1 MVTVST
7 CILFLVLQ
15 KPEHDIGVLNRKLN
29 ISTDEEKV
37 PAFYGHEGKYNE
49 ERTGLYKTSYDPGK
63 LAYKMDSDP
72 SKLDI
77 RNNVNSFEN
86 AVHYPT
92 SLNLPADILRANS
105 ETDMRKVPMFSERPD
120 IFEVFEPFK
129 RDRHM
134 REQQLKP
141 ELVNARHRIQEGD
154 VLQTES
160 TMGAGYNTPK
170 FLQENKLHPF
180 ARSEPLALMSNQNQN
195 LQNVRVNSKQVK
207 FSDQI
212 TVGEGAGSAPLL
224 VSKASIENPKV
235 MLYSPRAPAAPRHV
249 KPLLPLSKSLD
260 LTPAKDPEY
269 QSMMRSSE
277 MFKSRPGTPK
287 PKSDLTQSNDL
298 FLSQNG
304 KTTARN
310 QFESKSS
317 NLGIGSTSYNMF
329 KTSYDN
335 QFRPNT
341 TPASS
346 DPRYNWEP
354 GCGVP
359 RPQTTL
365 LKLQNSFSKSDAYRR
380 LATQFP
386 EKNPNLIDNVDK
398 GRKHE
403 FMSLNA
409 QVLRGTLVN
418 A

>member
-1 MVTVST
+1 M
-7 CILFLVLQ
+7 Q

-29 ISTDEEKV
+29 MSTDEEKV

-49 ERTGLYKTSYDPGK
+49 ERTGLYKTSYDPSK
-63 LAYKMDSDP
+63 LAYKLDSDP
-72 SKLDI
+72 SKLGI

-86 AVHYPT
+86 SVHYPT
-92 SLNLPADILRANS
+92 DLNLPADILRANC

-120 IFEVFEPFK
+120 VFEVFEPFK
-129 RDRHM
+129 RDRFI

-141 ELVNARHRIQEGD
+141 ELVNARHRVQEGD
-154 VLQTES
+154 VLQRES
-160 TMGAGYNTPK
+160 TMGAGYNTQK
-170 FLQENKLHPF
+170 FLQENVLHPF
-180 ARSEPLALMSNQNQN
+180 ARSEPLSLMSNQNQN

-212 TVGEGAGSAPLL
+212 TVGEGAGSAPLM

-235 MLYSPRAPAAPRHV
+235 MLYSPRVPIAPRHV
-249 KPLLPLSKSLD
+249 KPLMPLSKSLD
-260 LTPAKDPEY
+260 LTPVKDPGF
-269 QSMMRSSE
+269 QSMVRSSE
-277 MFKSRPGTPK
+277 IFQSRPGTPK
-287 PKSDLTQSNDL
+287 PKPAPAHSDDL
-298 FLSQNG
+298 FLAQKG
-304 KTTARN
+304 VTTAKN

-317 NLGIGSTSYNMF
+317 NLGIGSSYNMF

-335 QFRPNT
+335 QFRPST
-341 TPASS
+341 TPSG

-380 LATQFP
+380 LANHFP
-386 EKNPNLIDNVDK
+386 EKNPNLIDNVEK